1 MCYYVHVKK
10 KEGVE
15 MGKSYSSNEIIG
27 KLRADGWYLTEIEGD
42 HHQFK
47 HPEKKGKVTVQ
58 HPKKDMGKY
67 VVASIARQS
76 GLKF

>member
-1 MCYYVHVKK
+1 
-10 KEGVE
+10 
-15 MGKSYSSNEIIG
+15 MGKTYSSNEVITLL
-27 KLRADGWYLTEIEGD
+27 KADNWYLDSVVGD

-47 HPEKKGKVTVQ
+47 HLTKKGRVTVQ
-58 HPKKDMGKY
+58 HPKKTLDKY